1 MSEEHEPISE
11 DALNEAVR
19 AQRAVYHALM
29 RLSAPDW
36 LELDLP
42 TGQLKTLMTLDTH
55 EGMTVSEVAEAL
67 HVGKSA
73 ASMLVDKL
81 VQQGYAERSDDPRDR
96 RRAIVAPSA
105 TGAALA
111 ARLRQGGGEQ
121 RMTRLMRQLS
131 ADDLAAL
138 SQGLRALAII
148 AEREAGAQTA
158 GRADQS
164 STRDDTAM
172 SQAR

>member
-1 MSEEHEPISE
+1 MSEEQGAISE
-11 DALNEAVR
+11 AAVSEAMR

-55 EGMTVSEVAEAL
+55 EGMTVGEVAEAL

-81 VQQGYAERSDDPRDR
+81 VQQGYAERSDDPSDR
-96 RRAIVAPSA
+96 RRAIVVPSA
-105 TGAALA
+105 TGATLA

-121 RMTRLMRQLS
+121 RMSRLMRQLS

-138 SQGLRALAII
+138 SQGLRALAVI
-148 AEREAGAQTA
+148 AEREADALA
-158 GRADQS
+158 A
-164 STRDDTAM
+164 TRLP
-172 SQAR
+172 

>member
-1 MSEEHEPISE
+1 MTEEPGDVSESILS
-11 DALNEAVR
+11 EAVK

-29 RLSAPDW
+29 RLGAPDW

-81 VQQGYAERSDDPRDR
+81 VQQGYAERSEDPRDR
-96 RRAIVAPSA
+96 RRTIVVPSA
-105 TGAALA
+105 TGATLA

-121 RMTRLMRQLS
+121 RMTRLM
-131 ADDLAAL
+131 
-138 SQGLRALAII
+138 G
-148 AEREAGAQTA
+148 A
-158 GRADQS
+158 GRH
-164 STRDDTAM
+164 R
-172 SQAR
+172 